1 MSDQRMGRLRRGPH
15 PVLLELL
22 YEPQLEADRR
32 VVLPYLLEIDAA
44 HVVMLEGCSI
54 LPRQVAAEL
63 LTINRELA
71 GRVER
76 GEDFL
81 GSPPSHR
88 GLYTLYEGRYIEK
101 LGAETGGAAHVARSR
116 NDINAAVSRLRLR
129 DRLAELLHH
138 GCRLLEVATA
148 LADQHT
154 TTVMSGFTHQQ
165 PAQPSSFGH
174 YLAGVLFELTRSL
187 EWAATSSD
195 LADRSP
201 LGAAAGLGTA
211 LPVDPRRIA
220 DLLGFAQVAESS
232 LDAVASRDYLVH
244 ALGALTM
251 LGNSM
256 SRLATDLQ
264 TWSSAAY
271 GFLGWRD
278 DLVST
283 SSIMPQKRNAYVL
296 ENVRGEAMEPL
307 GALVST
313 VAGMKNAP
321 FANSVEVSGEAGK
334 HVWPAL
340 DATVSALRLLALL
353 VENVQVDT
361 GRMRSFLDGR
371 ETSLTALADLLVTRY
386 GIAFRTAHDSVG
398 ELVADGP
405 VEAAPPP
412 EVTRRLTEILL
423 RRLERPVDLDEVAV
437 ERALDPEECLRS
449 ARYGGGPAPESVEAQ
464 LRLLEGRREA
474 LVTRENSWRRRR
486 REAAVRLA
494 RAIDE
499 VGGGGGETHEGSAAH
514 G

>member
-1 MSDQRMGRLRRGPH
+1 
-15 PVLLELL
+15 LELL
-22 YEPQLEADRR
+22 YEPQLAGDRR

-44 HVVMLEGCSI
+44 HVVMLEGCGI
-54 LPRQVAAEL
+54 LPRRVATEL
-63 LTINRELA
+63 LAVNRELA
-71 GRVER
+71 GRVAG
-76 GEDFL
+76 GEDVL
-81 GSPPSHR
+81 GSPASHR
-88 GLYTLYEGRYIEK
+88 GLYTLYEGRYVER

-129 DRLAELLHH
+129 DRLAELLRH
-138 GCRLLEVATA
+138 GCRLLEVTAA
-148 LADQHT
+148 LAAQHAS
-154 TTVMSGFTHQQ
+154 TVMCGFTHQQ

-174 YLAGVLFELTRSL
+174 YLAGVAFELTRSL
-187 EWAATSSD
+187 EWAAASCD

-211 LPVDPRRIA
+211 LPVDPRRVA
-220 DLLGFAQVAESS
+220 DLLGFAEVVESS

-244 ALGALTM
+244 ALGALAM

-271 GFLGWRD
+271 GFLGWGD
-278 DLVST
+278 ELVST

-313 VAGMKNAP
+313 LAGMKNVP

-340 DATVSALRLLALL
+340 DAAVSASRLLALL
-353 VENVQVDT
+353 VENVQVDAA
-361 GRMRSFLDGR
+361 RMRSFLDDR

-386 GIAFRTAHDSVG
+386 GIAFRTAHGAVG
-398 ELVADGP
+398 ELVGEGP
-405 VEAAPPP
+405 VEAAPPAAL
-412 EVTRRLTEILL
+412 TRRLTAILR
-423 RRLERPVDLDEVAV
+423 RRLERPVDLDEVGV
-437 ERALDPEECLRS
+437 GRALDPEECLRS
-449 ARYGGGPAPESVEAQ
+449 ARYGGGPAPESVKAQ
-464 LRLLEGRREA
+464 LRVLAERREV
-474 LVTRENSWRRRR
+474 LVARVEAWRSHR
-486 REAAVRLA
+486 REAASRLA
-494 RAIDE
+494 QAIEAVRGEAGE
-499 VGGGGGETHEGSAAH
+499 VREEGGAAR